1 MGRLEDPLERDGSP
15 FGDATHRRPGT
26 LEPAEDDL
34 VFVHEQRAEVTH
46 AVSVCRGLGGAG
58 CDALIEGDEVGLVHA
73 GPEAFGQVFGPVWM
87 SHTDN
92 LGLGARR

>member
-1 MGRLEDPLERDGSP
+1 MGRLEDPLEGDCSP
-15 FGDATHRRPGT
+15 FGDATYRRPGT

-46 AVSVCRGLGGAG
+46 AVSVCRRLGGAG
-58 CDALIEGDEVGLVHA
+58 CDALIERDEVGLVHA
-73 GPEAFGQVFGPVWM
+73 GPEALGQVFGPVGI

-92 LGLGARR
+92 LGRGASR